1 MYGDSIFE
9 SLLGNQLG
17 QANADW
23 ADVAKVWTKYHGSS
37 KSMVLAISGV
47 SMSVAWPVISCDA
60 EIPVFYTLFFRGV
73 HVSPVSPESS

>member
-9 SLLGNQLG
+9 SLLGNQFG
-17 QANADW
+17 QANAVW

-47 SMSVAWPVISCDA
+47 GMSVDWFVISCTA
-60 EIPVFYTLFFRGV
+60 EL
-73 HVSPVSPESS
+73 PVS